1 MTSTPSTI
9 LLLRS
14 GNAADRPSGV
24 SVQGGETAL
33 CFGAADPGLYFEDT
47 TGAIRKIGP
56 VHYGTTP
63 PNTNPVGLSGNINGE
78 LWTDN
83 TPGPQTY
90 YMKVWNGSSWSKVSA
105 GFADSVGATPS
116 ALTAVLASG
125 AIAASGAFSAVI
137 ASGALSSLISSG
149 TVLATGVPV
158 AAIVSGLPAVSVSG
172 AVVYR
177 TTAPSGLYVGFAAGW
192 AKA

>member
-24 SVQGGETAL
+24 SLQGGETAL

-56 VHYGTTP
+56 VHYGITP

-90 YMKVWNGSSWSKVSA
+90 YIKVWNGSSWSKVSA
-105 GFADSVGATPS
+105 GFADTVGTSQS
-116 ALTAVLASG
+116 ALTAILASG
-125 AIAASGAFSAVI
+125 AIAASGSFSAII
-137 ASGALSSLISSG
+137 ASGSIGSLLSSG

-158 AAIVSGLPAVSVSG
+158 AAIVSALPAASVSG
-172 AVVYR
+172 ALIYR
-177 TTAPSGLYVGFAAGW
+177 TTAPSGLYVGFANSW
-192 AKA
+192 ALV

>member
-105 GFADSVGATPS
+105 GFSDLTGASTS
-116 ALTAVLASG
+116 ALTAILASG
-125 AIAASGAFSAVI
+125 AIAASGAFSSI
-137 ASGALSSLISSG
+137 ISSG

-158 AAIVSGLPAVSVSG
+158 AAIVSGLPAASVSG
-172 AVVYR
+172 ALVYL

-192 AKA
+192 AKT